1 MNIQIRSE
9 IHAIK
14 DIIVSTRRDIHQHP
28 ELAFDEHRTSKLVAE
43 RLESFGIE
51 IQTGVGKTGVVGTLK
66 GKNDG
71 KTIAF
76 RADMDA
82 LPIQET
88 SDISYKSKNDG
99 IMHACGHDGHTAM
112 LLGTAEALSKQA
124 DKLNGTLK
132 FFFQPAEEGQGGARF
147 MIDDGALEGV
157 DEVYGIHL
165 WNYQKYG
172 TIGVKS
178 GPIMAA
184 ADIFEITVHGKGG
197 HGAAPQGTKD
207 AVLIAAHLIQ
217 TLQTIVSR
225 NTNPIE
231 STVVTVGQINGGYN
245 FNIIADKVTLR
256 GTTRAYTED
265 NRQLIKKRMKEIIAG
280 TEKTFGTKIELDYE
294 DGYPPTVNDPTA
306 ADNLLNA
313 AQKIVGDGAGNPYLS
328 MGAEDFSYFLQKVP
342 GCYFLVGSAP
352 KDREPLSV
360 PHHCSHFDID
370 ERALLIGSSV
380 YLQLVDDLLISEKIN
395 KD

>member
-1 MNIQIRSE
+1 MTIQIRSE
-9 IHAIK
+9 IQALK
-14 DIIVSTRRDIHQHP
+14 NTIISTRRDIHQHP

-43 RLESFGIE
+43 HLESFGID

-66 GKNDG
+66 GKNNG

-88 SDISYKSKNDG
+88 SDISYKSINAG

-112 LLGTAEALSKQA
+112 LLGTAEVLSKQA

-313 AQKIVGDGAGNPYLS
+313 AQKIVGDGAGHPYLS

-352 KDREPLSV
+352 EGREPLSI

-370 ERALLIGSSV
+370 ERALLVGSSV
-380 YLQLVDDLLISEKIN
+380 YLQLAESLLIA
-395 KD
+395 